1 MQKGSKGILKSRNL
15 VDVYVFH
22 AEKCQAMSSY
32 RDGSSHLFHLQGQ
45 TTLFG
50 VFNHCSPYTELTHPT
65 KTTQRCKYKPEAKV
79 GGPGAKSLKGRASKK
94 ISRPQ
99 MVKVQMVLLFF
110 YRETTPQGNNV
121 VDPDGLLLFLGLPHL
136 FPSVWTNIC
145 TYNTTETP
153 KLKNRVLQC
162 LEHAT

>member
-1 MQKGSKGILKSRNL
+1 M
-15 VDVYVFH
+15 DVYVFH

-99 MVKVQMVLLFF
+99 MVKVQMVLLFL

-121 VDPDGLLLFLGLPHL
+121 VDPDGIHWY
-136 FPSVWTNIC
+136 SVVSGS
-145 TYNTTETP
+145 TTFVPFSMDKHMYIQQHHGNSQT
-153 KLKNRVLQC
+153 
-162 LEHAT
+162 